1 MESAEIYHP
10 LRSEG
15 CCSSWRLR
23 DAIPVPQSTKQAGGA
38 LLVLLLL
45 FSLLGAALLFL
56 TAIIPAPRMFFQS
69 ITNLGS

>member
-38 LLVLLLL
+38 QLVLLLL
-45 FSLLGAALLFL
+45 FLLGAALLFL
-56 TAIIPAPRMFFQS
+56 TAIIPAPRMFLQS